1 MIIPISNPGIQ
12 NTLLAPELLD
22 ITQKVIYSGEYII
35 GKWLKKFQFDFAQYH
50 GVKYCL
56 GVNSGTDALNLA
68 LRAVE
73 VGPGDEV
80 IVPAMTFVA
89 TAEAVAKTGA
99 KPVLCDITNDGK
111 DLIDVSLI
119 PSLITERTKAIIPV
133 HLHGYMCD
141 MKAIMDIAADHNLV
155 VIEDCAQATGASV
168 IIGNK
173 RYYAGTLGHIGC
185 FSFFP
190 TKNLGCLGDG
200 GAIITNEDD
209 VAAEIEEL
217 RQHGGAKNN
226 PKVVGENSRLDGI
239 QAAYLSLKLDFLDE
253 WNAVR
258 KVNAQYYREAFAN
271 YAIQNPDFGRFL
283 GEQIVLCPESD
294 ECVYHHFMVRIES
307 NLKNHSY
314 RDFRDLM
321 IKKLAVRDIG
331 AMSYYPLDIGSITA
345 YKEQRAYPR
354 AEKQSCTNLGLPM
367 YPELTKSEIYH
378 VVAWFVDIAI
388 KLYNEK
394 APEGA

>member
-1 MIIPISNPGIQ
+1 MIIPISNPGLQ

-22 ITQKVIYSGEYII
+22 VTQKVIYSGQYII
-35 GKWLKKFQFDFAQYH
+35 GQWLKKFQFDFAQYH
-50 GVKYCL
+50 GVNYCL

-68 LRAVE
+68 LRATE
-73 VGPGDEV
+73 IGPGDEV

-155 VIEDCAQATGASV
+155 VIEDCAQATGASM
-168 IIGNK
+168 IIGDK

-190 TKNLGCLGDG
+190 TKNLGCIGDG
-200 GAIITNEDD
+200 GAIITNEDA

-226 PKVVGENSRLDGI
+226 PKVVGENSRLDGL

-253 WNAVR
+253 WNAAR
-258 KVNAQYYREAFAN
+258 KANAQHYRAAFRN
-271 YAIQNPDFGRFL
+271 HAIKNPEFARLLD
-283 GEQIVLCPESD
+283 EYITLCPESE
-294 ECVYHHFMVRIES
+294 ECVYHHFMVCVES
-307 NLKNHSY
+307 NLVSHSHRGM
-314 RDFRDLM
+314 RDAL
-321 IKKLAVRDIG
+321 IKELAVRDIG
-331 AMSYYPLDIGSITA
+331 AMAYYPLAIGDIHA
-345 YKEQRAYPR
+345 YFDAVKAYPN
-354 AEKQSCTNLGLPM
+354 AQKQSGTNIGLPM
-367 YPELTKSEIYH
+367 YPELTKSEIAY
-378 VVAWFVDIAI
+378 VVSWFVDIVT
-388 KLYNEK
+388 KLYE
-394 APEGA
+394 ARPD